1 MKTDEDLQSIWLENG
16 ADDMKKWKCAFL
28 GIAIGFVVTI
38 CGCDGQVKTQ
48 EKVKDCNYTV
58 VEQEELP
65 KELVELIEE
74 RKKEPFKLSFG
85 EDGYLYI
92 VRGYGKQVGGGYSI
106 AVDGLYETDS
116 QICLETNL
124 IGPKEQEETQVE
136 TYPYIVIM
144 MEYIDKDVVY
154 E

>member
-1 MKTDEDLQSIWLENG
+1 MKVDTGLQRILLENG
-16 ADDMKKWKCAFL
+16 ADDMKKWKRAFCGITL
-28 GIAIGFVVTI
+28 GVFVML
-38 CGCDGQVKTQ
+38 CSCESQVKTQ

-92 VRGYGKQVGGGYSI
+92 VRGYGKQAGGGYSI
-106 AVDGLYETDS
+106 SVEGLYETET

-124 IGPKEQEETQVE
+124 IGPKEPEETKVE
-136 TYPYIVIM
+136 TYPYIVVM

-154 E
+154 Q

>member
-1 MKTDEDLQSIWLENG
+1 
-16 ADDMKKWKCAFL
+16 MKKWKCTL
-28 GIAIGFVVTI
+28 WGIAIGFAVAL

-48 EKVKDCNYTV
+48 EKVQDCNYTV
-58 VEQEELP
+58 VDQEELP
-65 KELVELIEE
+65 KELIELIEE
-74 RKKEPFKLSFG
+74 RKTEPFKLSFG
-85 EDGYLYI
+85 EEGYLYI

-106 AVDGLYETDS
+106 SVEGLYETDS

-136 TYPYIVIM
+136 TYPYIVVK

-154 E
+154 Q

>member
-1 MKTDEDLQSIWLENG
+1 
-16 ADDMKKWKCAFL
+16 MKKWKYIFFL
-28 GIAIGFVVTI
+28 ITLGVLVML
-38 CGCDGQVKTQ
+38 CGCEGQVKTQ

-74 RKKEPFKLSFG
+74 RKKKPFKLSFG

-92 VRGYGKQVGGGYSI
+92 VRGYGNQAGGGYSI
-106 AVDGLYETDS
+106 SVEGLYETET

-136 TYPYIVIM
+136 TYPYIVVM

-154 E
+154 Q